1 MAILAN
7 NMLLL
12 NDVNYGYWQVRMRAN
27 LRGADEDI
35 WTVVQSGWEE
45 PCVMQED
52 GLKTLKPKTK
62 WTATEKKLSR
72 FYAKALD
79 TIFSSVD
86 GKQFELIQ
94 GCESAKEA
102 WDILQNAFEG
112 TTKVRRIRLDLLAS
126 QFEDIRMTDDE
137 KIGDFSAKLSSIA
150 NESQVLGKKYEDAKL
165 VKKFL
170 RCLPTKFAAHKAA
183 INLTMNTDELKFA
196 EVVGILKAEE
206 MELESKFSKSA
217 QDSTVTVDEDIQ
229 RAQKLEESI
238 HLMIQKLEET
248 MNLLY
253 KMSNDRLPREE
264 EKNKM
269 QGAVCF
275 NCHGIGH
282 VKTDCPS
289 FKRKEIKC
297 NGCNGY
303 GHIKSDCVNTK
314 KMKKRRIWNDKK
326 PERKE
331 DALNFVALHGA
342 MGSGKDITKGEF
354 RASCV
359 SHTNSD
365 VSHSDAESDID
376 VDLLA
381 EYQVLFGQFAKLSE
395 ENIQLIKDTTMLKA
409 KVNILELETNN
420 KSETGV
426 SKEEKESDPHSSQKK
441 ISEQAY
447 NLKSME
453 TKYDQTKQL
462 LNEEREKSQLL
473 QRELS
478 ENYKKLRMLNR
489 GSATLDHILSV
500 GQPPKVNWGL
510 GYKGAAPKDQAIP
523 VDDIKFVKGTPSNP
537 ESSSKA
543 EKRYTSTP
551 VKKEPNDQ
559 TKLHSPK
566 PAITRKNGC
575 LFCGNHGHKVDFCYS
590 RRHQIERAWRMN
602 LCYVEPRRYGYVW
615 IAKKDLYPKFTKG
628 VSHEHTNVS
637 YTRMVDQY
645 TELEEPV
652 RWRRRS

>member
-1 MAILAN
+1 
-7 NMLLL
+7 
-12 NDVNYGYWQVRMRAN
+12 
-27 LRGADEDI
+27 
-35 WTVVQSGWEE
+35 
-45 PCVMQED
+45 
-52 GLKTLKPKTK
+52 
-62 WTATEKKLSR
+62 
-72 FYAKALD
+72 
-79 TIFSSVD
+79 
-86 GKQFELIQ
+86 
-94 GCESAKEA
+94 
-102 WDILQNAFEG
+102 
-112 TTKVRRIRLDLLAS
+112 
-126 QFEDIRMTDDE
+126 
-137 KIGDFSAKLSSIA
+137 
-150 NESQVLGKKYEDAKL
+150 
-165 VKKFL
+165 
-170 RCLPTKFAAHKAA
+170 
-183 INLTMNTDELKFA
+183 
-196 EVVGILKAEE
+196 
-206 MELESKFSKSA
+206 
-217 QDSTVTVDEDIQ
+217 
-229 RAQKLEESI
+229 
-238 HLMIQKLEET
+238 MIQKLEET

-489 GSATLDHILSV
+489 GSETLDHILSV
-500 GQPPKVNWGL
+500 GQL
-510 GYKGAAPKDQAIP
+510 
-523 VDDIKFVKGTPSNP
+523 
-537 ESSSKA
+537 
-543 EKRYTSTP
+543 
-551 VKKEPNDQ
+551 PNL
-559 TKLHSPK
+559 KL
-566 PAITRKNGC
+566 
-575 LFCGNHGHKVDFCYS
+575 
-590 RRHQIERAWRMN
+590 
-602 LCYVEPRRYGYVW
+602 
-615 IAKKDLYPKFTKG
+615 
-628 VSHEHTNVS
+628 
-637 YTRMVDQY
+637 
-645 TELEEPV
+645 
-652 RWRRRS
+652 

>member
-1 MAILAN
+1 
-7 NMLLL
+7 
-12 NDVNYGYWQVRMRAN
+12 
-27 LRGADEDI
+27 
-35 WTVVQSGWEE
+35 
-45 PCVMQED
+45 
-52 GLKTLKPKTK
+52 
-62 WTATEKKLSR
+62 
-72 FYAKALD
+72 
-79 TIFSSVD
+79 
-86 GKQFELIQ
+86 
-94 GCESAKEA
+94 
-102 WDILQNAFEG
+102 
-112 TTKVRRIRLDLLAS
+112 
-126 QFEDIRMTDDE
+126 
-137 KIGDFSAKLSSIA
+137 
-150 NESQVLGKKYEDAKL
+150 
-165 VKKFL
+165 
-170 RCLPTKFAAHKAA
+170 
-183 INLTMNTDELKFA
+183 MN
-196 EVVGILKAEE
+196 
-206 MELESKFSKSA
+206 
-217 QDSTVTVDEDIQ
+217 IQ
-229 RAQKLEESI
+229 RAKKLEESI

-314 KMKKRRIWNDKK
+314 KMKMRRICNDKK

-426 SKEEKESDPHSSQKK
+426 SKEK
-441 ISEQAY
+441 
-447 NLKSME
+447 
-453 TKYDQTKQL
+453 
-462 LNEEREKSQLL
+462 
-473 QRELS
+473 
-478 ENYKKLRMLNR
+478 
-489 GSATLDHILSV
+489 
-500 GQPPKVNWGL
+500 
-510 GYKGAAPKDQAIP
+510 
-523 VDDIKFVKGTPSNP
+523 
-537 ESSSKA
+537 
-543 EKRYTSTP
+543 
-551 VKKEPNDQ
+551 
-559 TKLHSPK
+559 
-566 PAITRKNGC
+566 
-575 LFCGNHGHKVDFCYS
+575 
-590 RRHQIERAWRMN
+590 
-602 LCYVEPRRYGYVW
+602 
-615 IAKKDLYPKFTKG
+615 
-628 VSHEHTNVS
+628 
-637 YTRMVDQY
+637 
-645 TELEEPV
+645 
-652 RWRRRS
+652 